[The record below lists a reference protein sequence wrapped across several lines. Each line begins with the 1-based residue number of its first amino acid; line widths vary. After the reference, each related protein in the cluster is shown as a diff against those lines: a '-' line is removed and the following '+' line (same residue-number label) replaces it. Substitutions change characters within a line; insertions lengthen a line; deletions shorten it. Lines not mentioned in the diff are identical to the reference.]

1 MLMNE
6 DSALPAT
13 TTLKAT
19 GNTNFQNEFSE
30 TEMQSTNNV
39 TNNETDK
46 GGNIN
51 VTEIVMMSTV
61 NTQTLELQGKLLL
74 RYS

>member
-13 TTLKAT
+13 TTLKAI
-19 GNTNFQNEFSE
+19 GDRNSQNEFSE

-61 NTQTLELQGKLLL
+61 NTQTLELQGKLIL